1 MSNRYPRPDDIGS
14 PSSDEAASQAQEP
27 VQPEPPHTDY
37 SQPAP
42 ATVGTG
48 PNKTL
53 IGIAIAAG
61 VVVLCIIVAAVVFM
75 SNSGDE
81 PTEEPSLV
89 EQKDVGNDSKLKPS
103 QDENLGENLRDQKRE
118 GQGSGEGVV
127 ELGTPA
133 NIDGWKI
140 SVEQKQED
148 GNVQILVRLDPTGDE
163 VGPEPE
169 IRYVGAQ
176 GAKVESGDNPLDHS
190 GDVRTYVFEVDD
202 QDELSEGRIEVV
214 DSTQHQTLFKID

>member
-27 VQPEPPHTDY
+27 VQPEPSQADY
-37 SQPAP
+37 SHPAP
-42 ATVGTG
+42 AATGTG

-75 SNSGDE
+75 SNNDDD
-81 PTEEPSLV
+81 PTEEPSLI
-89 EQKDVGNDSKLKPS
+89 EEKDSNNDSKLKPS
-103 QDENLGENLRDQKRE
+103 QDENLGENLRDQKRG
-118 GQGSGEGVV
+118 GQGSGDGVV

-140 SVEQKQED
+140 SVEQKEED
-148 GNVQILVRLDPTGDE
+148 GNVQILVRMEPSGDE

-169 IRYVGAQ
+169 VRYIGAQ
-176 GAKVESGDNPLDHS
+176 GAKVESGENPLDHS
-190 GDVRTYVFEVDD
+190 GDVRTYVFEVGDEG
-202 QDELSEGRIEVV
+202 ELSDGRIEVV
-214 DSTQHQTLFKID
+214 DSTQHETLFKID